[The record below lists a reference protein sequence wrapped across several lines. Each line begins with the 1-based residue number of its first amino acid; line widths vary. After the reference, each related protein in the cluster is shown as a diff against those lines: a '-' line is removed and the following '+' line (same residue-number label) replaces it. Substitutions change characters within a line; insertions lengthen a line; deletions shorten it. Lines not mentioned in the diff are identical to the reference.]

1 MEIGVPAL
9 LLLIGLGILWAEN
22 TKTGDKF
29 ITWAAKKFCHIN
41 LDELS

>member
-9 LLLIGLGILWAEN
+9 LLVICLGILWVEG